1 MRKRPRCHAWL
12 LAPVF
17 LLTTACGEVL
27 DNVPPRPAGIE
38 DPAVAAAPF
47 PHLAAVPARPRLTY
61 TLEQRREIAEGL
73 VADRANA
80 RHAGDS
86 LREAL
91 DRPVEPDTVSPL
103 PPVEA
108 PPDEPGYRPGDLS
121 LAYLEEALARDSD
134 DGSLGDFLERLQQ
147 PPPAVAEIGPPAADP
162 PVPSSPVPPSP
173 VSAPPVP
180 PTPMPLPL
188 DPWPP
193 VPSDDAGPGVGGEAG
208 LPDRPAADAA
218 AAGEATP
225 HAAPPPPLPERA
237 AAGTPG
243 DPASPEPPPP
253 ALAADAPAAPALP
266 LAIVF
271 DADQATLREVDE
283 AVLRRL
289 VTALAGGDAVLVVSG
304 GAARPALA
312 MERARRVAAA
322 LVEAGLRPAQIAL
335 EMGGESDVVVVYEAE
350 A

>member
-38 DPAVAAAPF
+38 DPAVADAAF

-80 RHAGDS
+80 RYAGDT
-86 LREAL
+86 LRQAL
-91 DRPVEPDTVSPL
+91 DRPVEPDTVPPL
-103 PPVEA
+103 PPVDA
-108 PPDEPGYRPGDLS
+108 PPGEPDDRPGDLS

-134 DGSLGDFLERLQQ
+134 GGSLGDFLERLQQ
-147 PPPAVAEIGPPAADP
+147 PPPAVAEIGPPAGEPP
-162 PVPSSPVPPSP
+162 PVPS
-173 VSAPPVP
+173 PPVP
-180 PTPMPLPL
+180 LPAA
-188 DPWPP
+188 PWPP
-193 VPSDDAGPGVGGEAG
+193 VPSDDAARGVEREAE
-208 LPDRPAADAA
+208 LPDRPSADAA
-218 AAGEATP
+218 AAGQETP
-225 HAAPPPPLPERA
+225 AAPPSPLPARTTA
-237 AAGTPG
+237 ATPG
-243 DPASPEPPPP
+243 DPALPEPLPP
-253 ALAADAPAAPALP
+253 ATSADAPAAPVLP

-271 DADQATLREVDE
+271 DADDAALRDVDQAL
-283 AVLRRL
+283 LRRL
-289 VTALAGGDAVLVVSG
+289 VLALAGGDAVLVVSG

>member
-38 DPAVAAAPF
+38 DPAMADAPF

-80 RHAGDS
+80 RYAGDT
-86 LREAL
+86 LRQAL
-91 DRPVEPDTVSPL
+91 DRPVEPDTVPPL
-103 PPVEA
+103 PPVDA
-108 PPDEPGYRPGDLS
+108 PSGEPDDRPGDLS

-147 PPPAVAEIGPPAADP
+147 PPPAVAEIGPPAAEPP
-162 PVPSSPVPPSP
+162 PVPS
-173 VSAPPVP
+173 PPVP
-180 PTPMPLPL
+180 LPA

-193 VPSDDAGPGVGGEAG
+193 VPSDNAARGAGGEAE
-208 LPDRPAADAA
+208 LPDRPSADAA
-218 AAGEATP
+218 AAGQETL
-225 HAAPPPPLPERA
+225 AAPPPPLPERA
-237 AAGTPG
+237 TAATPG
-243 DPASPEPPPP
+243 EPALPEPLPP
-253 ALAADAPAAPALP
+253 ATSADAPAAPALP

-271 DADQATLREVDE
+271 DADDAALRDVDQAL
-283 AVLRRL
+283 LRRL

-322 LVEAGLRPAQIAL
+322 LVEAGLRPAQVAL